1 MSSRLIARLI
11 VGDTVR
17 VPELRHE
24 VPLGIVDPFL
34 FVEHGGERHAVLV
47 SLECDRVREL
57 GLGIEVHPF
66 EEFGYDA
73 LIAAGLDNDPVQR
86 EVWANACR
94 ELGVSNAVVPA
105 GFPLAV
111 ADRLREAGIAIA
123 VDQASFDSARRS
135 KSAAELAGLRRAQK
149 AAEAGMQACADALSA
164 AVPTNGGFEVAG
176 ELLTAELVKARI
188 SEAFLRHDATADE
201 FIVAR
206 GAQAAVGHDMGSGPI
221 RAGESI
227 VVDLW
232 PRDRESTCFADMTRT
247 FVLGEVPAELA
258 EYHRLVHEAL
268 DLAIALVRPGVD
280 GRALYAA
287 VCDHFEAAGHPTGR
301 TKPDG
306 EVLQDGF
313 FHGLGHGVG
322 LEVHERP
329 GMGRYGDELVAG
341 DVITIEPGLY
351 RKGYGGVRLEDL
363 VLVTEDGYENLTVFP
378 YELLPRQVEV

>member
-34 FVEHGGERHAVLV
+34 FVEHGERHAVLA

-73 LIAAGLDNDPVQR
+73 LIAAGLDIDPVQR

-94 ELGVSNAVVPA
+94 ELGVHEAVVPA

-111 ADRLREAGIAIA
+111 ADRLRESGIAIV
-123 VDQASFDSARRS
+123 VDQDSFDSARRS
-135 KSAAELAGLRRAQK
+135 KNAAELAGMRRAQR
-149 AAEAGMQACADALSA
+149 AAEAGMRACTDVLAE
-164 AVPTNGGFEVAG
+164 P
-176 ELLTAELVKARI
+176 LTVEFLKERI

-247 FVLGEVPAELA
+247 FVLGEVPAEIV
-258 EYHRLVHEAL
+258 EYHRLVREAL
-268 DLAIALVRPGVD
+268 DLAIALVGPGVD

-287 VCDHFEAAGHPTGR
+287 VCDHFEAAGYPTGR

-329 GMGRYGDELVAG
+329 GMGRYGDVLVAG

-363 VLVTEDGYENLTVFP
+363 VLVTEDGYENLTAFP
-378 YELLPRQVEV
+378 YELEV

>member
-1 MSSRLIARLI
+1 MSSRLI

-24 VPLGIVDPFL
+24 VPLGIIDPFL
-34 FVEHGGERHAVLV
+34 FVEHGGRRHAVLV

-66 EEFGYDA
+66 EAFGYDQ
-73 LIAAGLDNDPVQR
+73 LIAAGLAVEPVQR
-86 EVWANACR
+86 AVWGNACR
-94 ELGVSNAVVPA
+94 KLGVRDAVVPS
-105 GFPLAV
+105 GFPVAV
-111 ADRLREAGIAIA
+111 ADQLREAGIAIA
-123 VDQASFDSARRS
+123 VDQDSFDADRRA
-135 KSAAELAGLRRAQK
+135 KSAAELAGMRRAQK
-149 AAEAGMQACADALSA
+149 AAEAGMRACADALSA
-164 AVPTNGGFEVAG
+164 AVPANGGFEVGG
-176 ELLTAELVKARI
+176 EPLTVELVKTRI

-221 RAGESI
+221 SPGESI

-247 FVLGEVPAELA
+247 FVLGEVPAEIA
-258 EYHRLVHEAL
+258 EHHRLVREAL
-268 DLAIALVRPGVD
+268 DLAIALVRPGVN
-280 GRALYAA
+280 GRELYAA
-287 VCDHFEAAGHPTGR
+287 VCDHFEAAGYPTGR

-329 GMGRYGDELVAG
+329 WMGRYGDELVAG

-363 VLVTEDGYENLTVFP
+363 VLVTDDGYENLTAFP
-378 YELLPRQVEV
+378 YDLEA

>member
-1 MSSRLIARLI
+1 MSSRLI
-11 VGDTVR
+11 VGDTLR

-34 FVEHGGERHAVLV
+34 FIEHDGRRHGVLV
-47 SLECDRVREL
+47 SLECDRVRDL
-57 GLGIEVHPF
+57 DIGIEVHPF
-66 EEFGYDA
+66 EQFGYDA
-73 LIAAGLDNDPVQR
+73 LIASGLDIEPVQR

-94 ELGVSNAVVPA
+94 ELGVRDAVVPSA
-105 GFPLAV
+105 FPVAV
-111 ADRLREAGIAIA
+111 ADRLREAGISIA
-123 VDQASFDSARRS
+123 VDQDSFDSRRRA
-135 KSAAELAGLRRAQK
+135 KSVAELAGMRRAQK
-149 AAEAGMQACADALSA
+149 AAEAGMQACVDALAA
-164 AVPTNGGFEVAG
+164 AVPANGGYTTG
-176 ELLTAELVKARI
+176 GDLLTVELVKERI
-188 SEAFLRHDATADE
+188 AEAFLRHDATTDD
-201 FIVAR
+201 FIVAW
-206 GAQAAVGHDMGSGPI
+206 GAQAAVGHDMGSGAILP
-221 RAGESI
+221 GESI

-232 PRDRESTCFADMTRT
+232 PRDRASTCFADMTRT
-247 FVLGEVPAELA
+247 FVLGEVPTEIA
-258 EYHRLVHEAL
+258 EYHSLVREAL

-280 GRALYAA
+280 GRELYAA
-287 VCDHFEAAGHPTGR
+287 VCDHFEAAGYPTGR

-329 GMGRYGDELVAG
+329 WLGRYGDELVAG

-378 YELLPRQVEV
+378 YDLEL

>member
-1 MSSRLIARLI
+1 MSSRLI
-11 VGDTVR
+11 VGDTFR

-34 FVEHGGERHAVLV
+34 FVEHDGRRHAVLV
-47 SLECDRVREL
+47 SLECDRVQEL
-57 GLGIEVHPF
+57 GIGIEVHAF
-66 EEFGYDA
+66 EKFGYDQ
-73 LIAAGLDNDPVQR
+73 LIATGLEIEQVHR
-86 EVWANACR
+86 AVWANACR
-94 ELGVSNAVVPA
+94 ELGVRAAIVPS
-105 GFPLAV
+105 GFPVAV
-111 ADRLREAGIAIA
+111 ADHLREAGIAIA
-123 VDQASFDSARRS
+123 VDQGSFDAGRRA
-135 KSAAELAGLRRAQK
+135 KSAAELAGMRRAQK
-149 AAEAGMQACADALSA
+149 AAEAGMQACVDALSV
-164 AVPTNGGFEVAG
+164 AVPASGGFEVAG
-176 ELLTAELVKARI
+176 EPLTVELVKARI
-188 SEAFLRHDATADE
+188 AEAFLRHDATADD

-221 RAGESI
+221 GAGESI

-247 FVLGEVPAELA
+247 FVLGDVPAEIA
-258 EYHRLVHEAL
+258 EYQRLVRDAL
-268 DLAIALVRPGVD
+268 DLAVALVRPGVD

-287 VCDHFEAAGHPTGR
+287 VCDHFEAAGYPTGR

-329 GMGRYGDELVAG
+329 WMGRYGDDLVAG

-378 YELLPRQVEV
+378 YHLEV

>member
-1 MSSRLIARLI
+1 MSSRLI
-11 VGDTVR
+11 VGDTLR

-34 FVEHGGERHAVLV
+34 FIEHDGRRHGVLV
-47 SLECDRVREL
+47 SLECDRVRDL
-57 GLGIEVHPF
+57 DIGIEVHPF
-66 EEFGYDA
+66 EQFGYDA
-73 LIAAGLDNDPVQR
+73 LIASGLDIEPVQR

-94 ELGVSNAVVPA
+94 ELGVRDAVVPSA
-105 GFPLAV
+105 FPVAV
-111 ADRLREAGIAIA
+111 ADRLREAGISIA
-123 VDQASFDSARRS
+123 VDQDSFDSRRRA
-135 KSAAELAGLRRAQK
+135 KSVAELAGMRRAQK
-149 AAEAGMQACADALSA
+149 AAEAGMQACVDALAA
-164 AVPTNGGFEVAG
+164 AVPANGGYTTG
-176 ELLTAELVKARI
+176 GDLLTVELVKERI
-188 SEAFLRHDATADE
+188 AEAFLRHDATTDD

-206 GAQAAVGHDMGSGPI
+206 GAQAAVGHDMGSGAILP
-221 RAGESI
+221 GESI

-232 PRDRESTCFADMTRT
+232 PRDRASTCFADMTRT
-247 FVLGEVPAELA
+247 FVLGEVPTEIA
-258 EYHRLVHEAL
+258 EYHSLVREAL

-280 GRALYAA
+280 GRELYAA
-287 VCDHFEAAGHPTGR
+287 VCDHFEAAGYPTGR

-329 GMGRYGDELVAG
+329 WLGRYGDELVAG

-378 YELLPRQVEV
+378 CDLEL

>member
-1 MSSRLIARLI
+1 MSSRLI

-24 VPLGIVDPFL
+24 VPLGIIDPFL
-34 FVEHGGERHAVLV
+34 FVEHGGRRHAVLV

-66 EEFGYDA
+66 EAFGYDQ
-73 LIAAGLDNDPVQR
+73 LIAAGLAVEPVQR
-86 EVWANACR
+86 AVWGNACR
-94 ELGVSNAVVPA
+94 KLGVRDAVVPS
-105 GFPLAV
+105 GFPVAV
-111 ADRLREAGIAIA
+111 ADHLREAGIAIA
-123 VDQASFDSARRS
+123 VDQDSFDADSRA
-135 KSAAELAGLRRAQK
+135 KSAAELAGMRRAQK
-149 AAEAGMQACADALSA
+149 AAEAGMRACADALSA
-164 AVPTNGGFEVAG
+164 AVPANGGFEVGG
-176 ELLTAELVKARI
+176 EPLTVELVKTRV

-221 RAGESI
+221 SPGESI

-247 FVLGEVPAELA
+247 FVLGEVPAEIA
-258 EYHRLVHEAL
+258 EHHRLVREAL
-268 DLAIALVRPGVD
+268 DLAIALVRPGVN
-280 GRALYAA
+280 GRELYAA
-287 VCDHFEAAGHPTGR
+287 VCDHFEAAGYPTGR

-306 EVLQDGF
+306 EVRQDGV

-329 GMGRYGDELVAG
+329 WMGRYGDELVAG

-363 VLVTEDGYENLTVFP
+363 VLVTDDGYENLTAFP
-378 YELLPRQVEV
+378 YDLEA

>member
-1 MSSRLIARLI
+1 MSSRLI
-11 VGDTVR
+11 VGDTLR

-34 FVEHGGERHAVLV
+34 FVEHDGRRHGVLV
-47 SLECDRVREL
+47 SLECDRVRDL

-73 LIAAGLDNDPVQR
+73 LIATGLDIEPVQR
-86 EVWANACR
+86 AVWANACR
-94 ELGVSNAVVPA
+94 ELGVSDAVVPA
-105 GFPLAV
+105 GFPVAV
-111 ADRLREAGIAIA
+111 ADHLREAGIAI
-123 VDQASFDSARRS
+123 VVNQASFDSARRS
-135 KSAAELAGLRRAQK
+135 KSAAELAGMRRAQK

-176 ELLTAELVKARI
+176 EMLTVELVKARI
-188 SEAFLRHDATADE
+188 SEAFLHHDATADD

-221 RAGESI
+221 VAGESI

-247 FVLGEVPAELA
+247 FVLDEVPAEIA
-258 EYHRLVHEAL
+258 EFHRLVREAL

-280 GRALYAA
+280 GRDLYAA
-287 VCDHFEAAGHPTGR
+287 VCDHFEAAGYPTGR

-329 GMGRYGDELVAG
+329 GMGRYGDVLVAG

-378 YELLPRQVEV
+378 YELEA

>member
-1 MSSRLIARLI
+1 MSTRLI

-34 FVEHGGERHAVLV
+34 FVGHAGRRHAILV
-47 SLECDRVREL
+47 SLECDRVAEL
-57 GLGIEVHPF
+57 GIGIEVHPF
-66 EEFGYDA
+66 EEFGYDR
-73 LIAAGLDNDPVQR
+73 LISSGIDVDQAVRA
-86 EVWANACR
+86 VWSNACR
-94 ELGVSNAVVPA
+94 ELGVRDAVVPS
-105 GFPLAV
+105 GFPVAV
-111 ADRLREAGIAIA
+111 ADQLREAGIAIT
-123 VDQASFDSARRS
+123 VDQGSFDAERRA
-135 KSAAELAGLRRAQK
+135 KNAAELAGMRRAQK
-149 AAEAGMQACADALSA
+149 AAEAGMRACVDALSS
-164 AVPTNGGFEVAG
+164 AVPANGGYAIGG
-176 ELLTAELVKARI
+176 ELLTVEFVKARI
-188 SEAFLRHDATADE
+188 AEAFLRHDATADD

-221 RAGESI
+221 APGESI

-247 FVLGEVPAELA
+247 FVLGEVPAEIA
-258 EYHRLVHEAL
+258 GYHRLVRDAV

-280 GRALYAA
+280 GRELYAA
-287 VCDHFEAAGHPTGR
+287 VCDHFEAAGYPTGR
-301 TKPDG
+301 SKPDG

-363 VLVTEDGYENLTVFP
+363 VLVTEDGCENLTVFP
-378 YELLPRQVEV
+378 YDISPHQLEVRAT

>member
-1 MSSRLIARLI
+1 MSTRLI

-34 FVEHGGERHAVLV
+34 FVGHAGRRHAILV
-47 SLECDRVREL
+47 SLECDRVAEL
-57 GLGIEVHPF
+57 GIGIEVHPF
-66 EEFGYDA
+66 EEFGYDR
-73 LIAAGLDNDPVQR
+73 LISSGIDVDQAVRA
-86 EVWANACR
+86 VWSNACR
-94 ELGVSNAVVPA
+94 ELGVRDAVVPS
-105 GFPLAV
+105 GFPVAV
-111 ADRLREAGIAIA
+111 ADQLREAGIAIT
-123 VDQASFDSARRS
+123 VDQGSFDAERRA
-135 KSAAELAGLRRAQK
+135 KNAAELAGMRRAQK
-149 AAEAGMQACADALSA
+149 AAEAGMRACVDALSS
-164 AVPTNGGFEVAG
+164 AVPANGGYAIGG
-176 ELLTAELVKARI
+176 ELLTVEFVKARI
-188 SEAFLRHDATADE
+188 AEAFLRHDATADD

-221 RAGESI
+221 APGESI

-247 FVLGEVPAELA
+247 FVLGEVPAEIA
-258 EYHRLVHEAL
+258 GYHRLVRDAV

-280 GRALYAA
+280 GRELYAA
-287 VCDHFEAAGHPTGR
+287 VCDHFEAAGYPTGR
-301 TKPDG
+301 SKPDG

-322 LEVHERP
+322 LEEHERP

-363 VLVTEDGYENLTVFP
+363 VLVTEDGCENLTVFP
-378 YELLPRQVEV
+378 YDLEVRAT

>member
-1 MSSRLIARLI
+1 MSSRLI
-11 VGDTVR
+11 VGDTFR

-24 VPLGIVDPFL
+24 VPLGIGDPFL
-34 FVEHGGERHAVLV
+34 FVEHERQRHAVLV

-57 GLGIEVHPF
+57 GIGLEVHAF
-66 EEFGYDA
+66 EEFGYDQ
-73 LIAAGLDNDPVQR
+73 LMAAGLAGEAVHR
-86 EVWANACR
+86 AVWANACR
-94 ELGVSNAVVPA
+94 ELDVRDAVVPS
-105 GFPLAV
+105 GFPVAV
-111 ADRLREAGIAIA
+111 ADQLREAGIAIE
-123 VDQASFDSARRS
+123 VDQDSFDAGRRA
-135 KSAAELAGLRRAQK
+135 KSAAELAGMRRAQN
-149 AAEAGMQACADALSA
+149 AAEAGMRACTDALSA
-164 AVPTNGGFEVAG
+164 AVPANGGFEVDG
-176 ELLTAELVKARI
+176 EPLTVELVKGRI

-221 RAGESI
+221 APGESI

-247 FVLGEVPAELA
+247 FVLGETPPEIA
-258 EYHRLVHEAL
+258 EYHRLVRAAL
-268 DLAIALVRPGVD
+268 DLAIALVRPGIN
-280 GRALYAA
+280 GRELYAA
-287 VCDHFEAAGHPTGR
+287 VCAHFEAAGYPTGR
-301 TKPDG
+301 TKRDG

-329 GMGRYGDELVAG
+329 WMGRYGDELVPG

-363 VLVTEDGYENLTVFP
+363 VLVTEDGYENLTGFP
-378 YELLPRQVEV
+378 YDLEA

>member
-1 MSSRLIARLI
+1 MSSRLI

-24 VPLGIVDPFL
+24 VPLGILDPFL
-34 FVEHGGERHAVLV
+34 FVEHDGRRHAVIA
-47 SLECDRVREL
+47 SLECDRVR
-57 GLGIEVHPF
+57 GLGVGIDVHAF
-66 EEFGYDA
+66 EEFGYDR
-73 LIAAGLDNDPVQR
+73 LIAEGLAIDPVQR
-86 EVWANACR
+86 EVWAEACR
-94 ELGVSNAVVPA
+94 AFGVRDAIVPA

-111 ADRLREAGIAIA
+111 ADRLREAGVTVA
-123 VDQASFDSARRS
+123 VDQDSFDAERRV
-135 KSAAELAGLRRAQK
+135 KNAAELAGLRRAQK
-149 AAEAGMQACADALSA
+149 AAEAGMQACVDVLA
-164 AVPTNGGFEVAG
+164 AGTPAGGGFEIGG
-176 ELLTAELVKARI
+176 EPLTVELVKARI
-188 SEAFLRHDATADE
+188 AEAFLRHDSTADD

-221 RAGESI
+221 AAGESI

-232 PRDRESTCFADMTRT
+232 PRDRESMCFADMTRT
-247 FVLGEVPAELA
+247 FVLGEIPAEIA
-258 EYHRLVHEAL
+258 AYHRRVREAL

-280 GRALYAA
+280 GRELYAA

-329 GMGRYGDELVAG
+329 WMGRYGDELVAG

-363 VLVTEDGYENLTVFP
+363 VLVTEDGCENLTVFP
-378 YELLPRQVEV
+378 YDLEV